1 MNPPTPPNSPSPAAA
16 EGVPPETRDE
26 LLRLLDRETAIARAT
41 DGRLAVLLVELR
53 RVDRLHAL
61 LRGPNPA
68 TTMTLVLERL
78 RKALRPEDRV
88 AAFGED
94 QVCIVLP
101 RLAHPSQAVLA
112 AVKVL
117 RSLDRPIAHEGGSA
131 VLRPCVGIA
140 TLPEHGLSPAD
151 LLTAADVS
159 RHIAAMRE
167 EGYHVYQPDDMVE
180 TEIYRGLDIDL
191 ERAIRAN
198 ELEMHYQPQI
208 ELASGRAIGVEALLR
223 WKHPTAGEVEP
234 VTIVGIAE
242 RTGLIGS
249 LTFWVLNAALRQAA
263 AWRSEGMISPRLAIN
278 LAVSSLI
285 DRELP
290 GVMDQTLRTW
300 GIPAHSVTLEIAES
314 AMIADAERS
323 VAILTR
329 LKAVGLQIAI
339 DDFGSGFT
347 SLSSLKRFP
356 IDTLKIDKPF
366 VQGLLSDPGD
376 RAVVRSAIDLGHH
389 FGLQVAAEGVE
400 RQETREALA
409 SLGCDLAQG
418 NFICRP
424 LPDAALREWWAA
436 HLPDN

>member
-1 MNPPTPPNSPSPAAA
+1 MANTPPADPGLPSASADAA
-16 EGVPPETRDE
+16 TRE
-26 LLRLLDRETAIARAT
+26 EMLKLLDRETAIARAT
-41 DGRLAVLLVELR
+41 EGRLAVLIIELR
-53 RVDRLHAL
+53 RVDRLQAL
-61 LRGPNPA
+61 LRGPAPS
-68 TTMTLVLERL
+68 TTMSLVLDRL
-78 RKALRPEDRV
+78 RKALRPEDRL
-88 AAFGED
+88 APLSDE
-94 QVCIVLP
+94 QVCVVLP

-112 AVKVL
+112 AVKLL
-117 RSLDRPIAHEGGSA
+117 RALDRPITHEGGSA
-131 VLRPCVGIA
+131 VLRPCVGVA
-140 TLPEHGLSPAD
+140 TVPEHGYDPAE
-151 LLTAADVS
+151 LLMAADVS
-159 RHIAAMRE
+159 RHIAATRE
-167 EGYHVYQPDDMVE
+167 EGYHVYQADDMVE

-198 ELEMHYQPQI
+198 ELEMHFQPQI

-223 WKHPTAGEVEP
+223 WRHATAGEVDP
-234 VTIVGIAE
+234 LTIVGIAE

-263 AWRSEGMISPRLAIN
+263 AWRADGMVSPRLAIN

-366 VQGLLSDPGD
+366 VQGLLTDPGD

-400 RQETREALA
+400 RQDTREALA
-409 SLGCDLAQG
+409 GLGCDLAQG
-418 NFICRP
+418 NFICP
-424 LPDAALREWWAA
+424 ALPDAAFREWWAA